1 MNSTVGLLDRVVA
14 DLDTVLSDDAL
25 AGLSE
30 ADRITVLQGAGAAFR
45 RVEAVIVETIATGDA
60 GDFPHAAGC
69 RGMNE
74 LVQRVLRVDVRG
86 AARVDRVVDLVR
98 RPVSLSGERMPAR
111 WAELRLALLDGVVGV
126 AGFVAATGPIE
137 RVWDRLTI
145 DQRLAADVALAGC
158 ARGHGLVADAEDADE
173 DPEGDGDDAESGP
186 APTVQDLKALAE
198 DLASMFDPD
207 GEEPK
212 DEDAR
217 RRRGITIGRLKD
229 GMHAIRGYLTP
240 EVAAQLQLIIDAIL
254 NPKGDGP
261 PMPGVH
267 FAPSDAADD
276 GTDFDADAHLGAD
289 DGANAGADFGAGVG
303 AGAGAGAGFGAG
315 SDAAADFGAGAGA
328 GAGDDGEG
336 SDPFNSDPRC
346 VLDDRTAAQ
355 KRHDALM
362 MVFGIAARHKDM
374 PTLGGSSPVL
384 VVNVDAKDL
393 AAHGVSR
400 NRGNGG
406 WATIPGSGAHVPVS
420 VAAHVGCSGTI
431 QRVLMDEGRI
441 IGITTT
447 DRVFTVHQR
456 RAIIARD
463 KECLIPG
470 CHVPA
475 SWCEIH
481 HVTEHARGGPTHT
494 DNGVP
499 LCWWHH
505 RSLGT
510 SGWEIRMSAG
520 VPQVRGPRWW
530 DPDQRWRTPRLSLPA
545 GEHVRGA
552 PLRV

>member
-1 MNSTVGLLDRVVA
+1 MNSTAELLDRVIA

-25 AGLSE
+25 AGLTD

-45 RVEAVIVETIATGDA
+45 RVEAVIVETVATGDA
-60 GDFPHAAGC
+60 VDFPHSAGC
-69 RGMNE
+69 RGLNE
-74 LVQRVLRVDVRG
+74 LLQRTVRVDVRG
-86 AARVDRVVDLVR
+86 ASRVNTVVDLVR
-98 RPVSLSGERMPAR
+98 RPMSLAGERMPAR
-111 WAELRLALLDGVVGV
+111 WSELRLALLDGVVGV
-126 AGFVAATGPIE
+126 AGFLAATGPIE
-137 RVWDRLTI
+137 RVWDRLTV

-158 ARGHGLVADAEDADE
+158 ARGHGIVVDDDDADAEDLEAD
-173 DPEGDGDDAESGP
+173 ASGP

-212 DEDAR
+212 DEDSR

-229 GMHAIRGYLTP
+229 GVHAIRGYLTP
-240 EVAAQLQLIIDAIL
+240 DVAAQLQLILDAIL

-267 FAPSDAADD
+267 FTPSDGDGDSAGDAGAGSSSSDAD
-276 GTDFDADAHLGAD
+276 TDIDADAGAD
-289 DGANAGADFGAGVG
+289 GEHADL
-303 AGAGAGAGFGAG
+303 
-315 SDAAADFGAGAGA
+315 
-328 GAGDDGEG
+328 
-336 SDPFNSDPRC
+336 FNSDPRC

-355 KRHDALM
+355 KRHDALA
-362 MVFGIAARHKDM
+362 MVFAIAARHKDM
-374 PTLGGSSPVL
+374 PALGGSSPVL

-393 AAHGVSR
+393 ATLGHGVGAGAAFGSAVSGR
-400 NRGNGG
+400 SGDHGSAASGTHGSHGNGG

-420 VAAHVGCSGTI
+420 VAAHVGCTGTI
-431 QRVLMDEGRI
+431 QRVLFDEGRI

-505 RSLGT
+505 RSLGA
-510 SGWEIRMSAG
+510 SGWEIRMDAG

-530 DPDQRWRTPRLSLPA
+530 DPDQRWRTPRLSLPRMRHGSPTLA
-545 GEHVRGA
+545 RTG
-552 PLRV
+552 